1 LLVVVL
7 DNRTGYG
14 PTGST
19 SNEGTAA
26 SKRKAPKSHEKN
38 CISHFISPFPAQITA
53 KIKIPAIIAAAVNS

>member
-1 LLVVVL
+1 ML
-7 DNRTGYG
+7 DNRSSHR

-19 SNEGTAA
+19 SNEGSAA
-26 SKRKAPKSHEKN
+26 TNGKTPKSHKKD